1 MQATPMRGYFGIGVE
16 GISKAMNM
24 GSVMRSA
31 HAFGA
36 SFLFTIG
43 ALYPRREGNLSDTS
57 GAVAQVPLFE
67 YASANDLRLPR
78 ECSLVGV
85 ELLDDAIELPSFRH
99 PRAAAYVLGP
109 ERGQLSPEL
118 LSRCSYTIK
127 IPTKFCVNVGI
138 AAAIVMY
145 DRVLTLGRHAPRP
158 IVPGAPTELLP
169 QPAFGAPVIRSKRR
183 TKARRTTVKG
193 DKL

>member
-1 MQATPMRGYFGIGVE
+1 
-16 GISKAMNM
+16 
-24 GSVMRSA
+24 MRSA

-43 ALYPRREGNLSDTS
+43 AVYPRREGNLSDTS
-57 GAVAQVPLFE
+57 GAEQQVPLFE
-67 YASANDLRLPR
+67 YAGAQDLRLPR

-85 ELLDDAIELPSFRH
+85 ELLDDAIALPSFRH

-118 LSRCSYTIK
+118 LSLCSHTIK
-127 IPTKFCVNVGI
+127 IPTDFCVNVGI

-158 IVPGAPTELLP
+158 VTPGAPTEALP
-169 QPAFGAPVIRSKRR
+169 LAAFGAPVIRSKRPAN
-183 TKARRTTVKG
+183 TKKTTG
-193 DKL
+193 QDDKL